1 MSKPTPTPKQND
13 TSSLKS
19 NNTSSVKQNDTS
31 SLTPK
36 PTAKPNVG
44 IGTTPT
50 TQSYNSQSKK

>member
-1 MSKPTPTPKQND
+1 MSKPTP
-13 TSSLKS
+13 
-19 NNTSSVKQNDTS
+19 KQNDTS

-36 PTAKPNVG
+36 PTPKPNVG

>member
-13 TSSLKS
+13 TSSL
-19 NNTSSVKQNDTS
+19 
-31 SLTPK
+31 TPK
-36 PTAKPNVG
+36 PTTKPNVG

>member
-1 MSKPTPTPKQND
+1 MSKPTPKQND

-19 NNTSSVKQNDTS
+19 NNTSSLKSNNTS
-31 SLTPK
+31 SLTP
-36 PTAKPNVG
+36 KPNVG

>member
-19 NNTSSVKQNDTS
+19 NNTSSIKQKNTS
-31 SLTPK
+31 SL
-36 PTAKPNVG
+36 KPNVG

>member
-1 MSKPTPTPKQND
+1 MSKPTPKQND

-19 NNTSSVKQNDTS
+19 NNTSS
-31 SLTPK
+31 LTPK
-36 PTAKPNVG
+36 PNVGIGTTPKPNVG

>member
-1 MSKPTPTPKQND
+1 MYSICIFKERNIQFMSKPKAKP
-13 TSSLKS
+13 
-19 NNTSSVKQNDTS
+19 KQNDTS

>member
-1 MSKPTPTPKQND
+1 MSKPTPKQND

-19 NNTSSVKQNDTS
+19 NNTSS
-31 SLTPK
+31 LTPK
-36 PTAKPNVG
+36 PTSKPNVG

>member
-1 MSKPTPTPKQND
+1 MSKPTPKQND

-19 NNTSSVKQNDTS
+19 NNTSS
-31 SLTPK
+31 LTPK
-36 PTAKPNVG
+36 PTPKPNVGIGTTPKPNVG

>member
-1 MSKPTPTPKQND
+1 MSKPKAKP
-13 TSSLKS
+13 
-19 NNTSSVKQNDTS
+19 KQNDTS

-36 PTAKPNVG
+36 PTTKPNVG